1 MQHQIGLLGDGDDCA
16 QMLHALHFQIMMTA
30 KIETTLERTIAIH
43 IEHAF
48 IDELKMLLCLR
59 DI

>member
-1 MQHQIGLLGDGDDCA
+1 
-16 QMLHALHFQIMMTA
+16 MMTA